1 MGLRRRRPGGR
12 AVGNARWP
20 PAAIDDMTAPAT
32 RLKWFVVPV
41 LCVAAGALY
50 LAYELGRYRSGY
62 SIVDHRRER
71 AALVAK
77 LAEEQ
82 AASEELRRQLAIGQT
97 ASEID
102 RATYAQVESELASL
116 QAKIQEQEEELGFYR
131 GIVSPQDRVAGLRIQ
146 SFEASPS
153 DGESRYLVRLL
164 LVQAIVHNRRV
175 AGAVKLQLE
184 GMQDGQ
190 TASFDAA
197 ELVAQGQSYDMDY
210 EFRYFQGLETE
221 LALPVGFEPQ
231 RMTVEIWPSEA
242 RAERISQTFDW
253 PVAGG

>member
-1 MGLRRRRPGGR
+1 MPRRSKPK
-12 AVGNARWP
+12 WLL
-20 PAAIDDMTAPAT
+20 APVI
-32 RLKWFVVPV
+32 L
-41 LCVAAGALY
+41 VAAGAFY
-50 LAYELGRYRSGY
+50 LAFELGRYRSGY

-71 AALVAK
+71 AGLVAK
-77 LAEEQ
+77 LADEQ
-82 AASEELRRQLAIGQT
+82 AASEELRRQLAIEKT

-102 RATYAQVESELASL
+102 RVTYAQVKSELTEL
-116 QAKIQEQEEELGFYR
+116 QAKIQEQEEELVFYR

-153 DGESRYLVRLL
+153 DGEGRYLVRLL

-175 AGAVKLQLE
+175 SGAVKLQLE

-190 TASFDAA
+190 TVSFDAA
-197 ELVAQGQSYDMDY
+197 ELVAPSEPYDMAY

-231 RMTVEIWPSEA
+231 RVIVEIWPNEA
-242 RAERISQTFDW
+242 RAERISQTFEW
-253 PVAGG
+253 PAISG